1 MCIIGDLMLRLH
13 MVVLLHNYN
22 YTIGVGVAI
31 EDQFLGII
39 PNNSIIIIGG
49 SHKNVL
55 CHSSSKTACS
65 GQWFNPT
72 NEIVTIRS
80 ECSPMLHSYVSL
92 NVTED
97 MQSGIYTCVINDEY
111 DITQS
116 VYIGIYKSLK
126 EVEHEGEYIDV
137 VL

>member
-1 MCIIGDLMLRLH
+1 
-13 MVVLLHNYN
+13 
-22 YTIGVGVAI
+22 
-31 EDQFLGII
+31 
-39 PNNSIIIIGG
+39 
-49 SHKNVL
+49 
-55 CHSSSKTACS
+55 
-65 GQWFNPT
+65 
-72 NEIVTIRS
+72 
-80 ECSPMLHSYVSL
+80 MLHSYVSL